1 MHTEAQKVGVAS
13 PQGKAEKQEQDT
25 VSAPENWDTV
35 LISITTDSQNRMPEC
50 VGST

>member
-13 PQGKAEKQEQDT
+13 PQGKAEKQEQDV
-25 VSAPENWDTV
+25 VSAPGNWDIV
-35 LISITTDSQNRMPEC
+35 LISITTDYQNRMPGY